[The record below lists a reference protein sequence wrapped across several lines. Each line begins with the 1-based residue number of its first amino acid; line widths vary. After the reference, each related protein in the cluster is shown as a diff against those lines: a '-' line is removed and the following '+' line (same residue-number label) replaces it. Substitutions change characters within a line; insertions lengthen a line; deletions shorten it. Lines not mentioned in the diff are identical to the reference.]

1 MDLPRSTVLVP
12 RLEVL
17 ETAGSTNAELVERA
31 SGADA
36 ASWPDLSVIVTDHQT
51 AGRGRLGR
59 SWTAPAGTSLAISV
73 LLRPGLPREGR
84 EPEGFVAV
92 PAAPALGYCPPVP
105 IASPDAADELVHDSL
120 GWIPLLAGLATT
132 RAVRSLGAPAT
143 LKWPNDV
150 LIGAKKVSGIL
161 SELLP
166 AAAGVVVGVGLNLSI
181 PADEL
186 PVDTATSLLV
196 AGVSVEA
203 DAALV
208 AFLTEFTGVYRAF
221 VAAGGDVQASGL
233 RAAVVEACD
242 TLGRSVRVQLP
253 AGEPLL
259 GTAVDI
265 DTSGR
270 LVVEANGR
278 RTAVAAGD
286 VTHLRY

>member
-1 MDLPRSTVLVP
+1 MDLPRSTILVP

-17 ETAGSTNAELVERA
+17 ETAGSTNSELVERA

-59 SWTAPAGTSLAISV
+59 AWTAPAGTSLAISV
-73 LLRPGLPREGR
+73 LLRPGPLRAGR
-84 EPEGFVAV
+84 EPEQVVAV
-92 PAAPALGYCPPVP
+92 PAAPALGYCPAVP
-105 IASPDAADELVHDSL
+105 IASSDAADELAPDSL
-120 GWIPLLAGLATT
+120 GWIPLLVGLATT
-132 RAVRSLGAPAT
+132 RAVRSLGGRAT

-150 LIGAKKVSGIL
+150 LIRDKKVSGIL

-166 AAAGVVVGVGLNLSI
+166 GAAGVVVGIGLNLST
-181 PADEL
+181 PEDEL

-196 AGVSVEA
+196 EGVTVDA
-203 DAALV
+203 DAAL
-208 AFLTEFTGVYRAF
+208 AAILTEFTGVYRAF

-242 TLGRSVRVQLP
+242 TVGRSVRVQLP

-259 GTAVDI
+259 GTAADI
-265 DTSGR
+265 DGSGR
-270 LVVEANGR
+270 LVVESNGR

>member
-1 MDLPRSTVLVP
+1 MDVPRSAALVP

-17 ETAGSTNAELVERA
+17 DTAGSTNAELVERA
-31 SGADA
+31 TGADA
-36 ASWPDLSVIVTDHQT
+36 GAWPDLSVIVTDHQT

-59 SWTAPAGTSLAISV
+59 SWSAPVGTSLAISV
-73 LLRPGLPREGR
+73 LLRPGR
-84 EPEGFVAV
+84 EPVEFVAV
-92 PAAPALGYCPPVP
+92 PAAPALGYCPAVP
-105 IASPDAADELVHDSL
+105 IATADTGPEVTVDSL

-132 RAVRSLGAPAT
+132 RAVRSLGAAAT

-150 LIGAKKVSGIL
+150 LIGDKKVSGIL

-166 AAAGVVVGVGLNLSI
+166 GAAGVVVGIGLNVSI

-186 PVDTATSLLV
+186 PVDTATSLLIE
-196 AGVSVEA
+196 GVTTDA
-203 DAALV
+203 DAALA
-208 AFLTEFTGVYRAF
+208 AFLTEFTSVYRAF
-221 VAAGGDVQASGL
+221 VAAAGDVQASGL
-233 RAAVVEACD
+233 RAEVVEACE
-242 TLGRSVRVQLP
+242 TVGRSVRVQLP

-259 GTAVDI
+259 GTATDI
-265 DTSGR
+265 DESGR

>member
-1 MDLPRSTVLVP
+1 MDLPRSAVLVP

-59 SWTAPAGTSLAISV
+59 SWTAPVGTSLAISV
-73 LLRPGLPREGR
+73 LLRPGQPGEERA
-84 EPEGFVAV
+84 PEAFVSV
-92 PAAPALGYCPPVP
+92 PAAPALGYCPAVP
-105 IASPDAADELVHDSL
+105 IATADAGAEFTVDSL

-132 RAVRSLGAPAT
+132 RAVRSLGAAAT

-150 LIGAKKVSGIL
+150 LIGDKKVSGIL
-161 SELLP
+161 CELLP
-166 AAAGVVVGVGLNLSI
+166 GAAGVVVGIGLNVSI
-181 PADEL
+181 PANEL
-186 PVDTATSLLV
+186 PVETATSLLV
-196 AGVSVEA
+196 EGVTTDA

-208 AFLTEFTGVYRAF
+208 AILTEFTRVYRAF
-221 VAAGGDVQASGL
+221 VAAAGDVQASGL

-242 TLGRSVRVQLP
+242 TVGRSVRVQLP

-265 DTSGR
+265 DESGR